1 LRAEKPF
8 FVFTQRRPQR
18 SGNAR
23 RQEEKMER
31 KLIVTLIGIGLI
43 VLVLW
48 LSSGCSAV

>member
-1 LRAEKPF
+1 LSAEKPF
-8 FVFTQRRPQR
+8 FIFTQPRPHR

-23 RQEEKMER
+23 KQEEKMER
-31 KLIVTLIGIGLI
+31 KLVVTLIGIGLI